1 MAHEVN
7 PAPADEPQG
16 GPSSAL
22 VPEDGPDIGLEAQPE
37 AALPRQAVLVGGVLL
52 LVGAVVATVWLLAV
66 GAREPS
72 PAPVQ
77 PTVAPASVG
86 TVPPPTREPPAPPE
100 ALSLTVA
107 EKACADGDYTA
118 ALDCYRRLIAKARL
132 GGSEEADADLV
143 LDFLVL
149 RLAQAQL
156 RAGRTGE
163 AKDQLNLLTDS
174 RSPLVRGLACFQVA
188 VLDLEEGQYLSA
200 RTQAYR
206 ALAILGASQKGAQ
219 LESACDFLVAVA
231 LSRKA
236 LVFYSRDADLPA
248 PVIPESSLFST
259 LHSEDELR
267 RVLSDGV
274 DRLAGA
280 ALGPKLDAVVNGK
293 AGPRWTVACG
303 GAPVEELLCRLTGS
317 ANVNIVWKNVDPAAR
332 DRPLF
337 MYGDKLSDQRV
348 IEVACGTVGLMA
360 RLSGTEV
367 TIHDPQGLASTADLR
382 DLLLREAVSAWRR
395 LLLRSSDAEQFA
407 YGHFAL
413 GLLYECQNDK
423 AGAMTE
429 YQVLA
434 GQFPRSSLSPLGRLR
449 NASIRIDFKDYAGAR
464 QELLELLNRHPAFQ
478 ATDQVYLRL
487 GEATMEAGLTDEA
500 VATFKKLFDL
510 EPALPVRLAA
520 CLKAGACCYRKAD
533 YEAAARW
540 LGRYIDLSAGRTG
553 DEPAQAAL
561 LLARSQSALGRFE
574 PASAALTKA
583 LEAEPSEALRV
594 DILLELAR
602 TLMRQDE
609 LAMAIAVVE
618 SIRRDSVPAD
628 KADEAVL
635 LHAQILRAVGLA
647 DKAAMQLQAQ
657 MASATSDQ
665 NRARMAIELA
675 RCHIDAGKLMDAH
688 RQLAA
693 VLTDVG
699 TGPLA
704 IEAACELAE
713 VCLKVGQADHAVSVC
728 QHALSLPLPD
738 ATRRRLLNILGVA
751 HVRMRDYDRAAL
763 AFSALAPEAKGAA
776 TP

>member
-1 MAHEVN
+1 MVHEVN
-7 PAPADEPQG
+7 PAPADEPHG
-16 GPSSAL
+16 SLAAAL
-22 VPEDGPDIGLEAQPE
+22 VPEDGPDIGLQAPPE
-37 AALPRQAVLVGGVLL
+37 AAPPRRAVLLGGVLL
-52 LVGAVVATVWLLAV
+52 LVGAVVAAVWLLAV
-66 GAREPS
+66 GPHDPP

-77 PTVAPASVG
+77 PTIAPALAETGS
-86 TVPPPTREPPAPPE
+86 PPDPEPQTPAA
-100 ALSLTVA
+100 ALSWTVA

-118 ALDCYRRLIAKARL
+118 ALDCYRRLIAKARV
-132 GGSEEADADLV
+132 GGCEEADADLV

-156 RAGRTGE
+156 RAGRTPE
-163 AKDQLNLLTDS
+163 ARDQLNLLTDS

-206 ALAILGASQKGAQ
+206 ALAILGASPKGTQ

-236 LVFYSRDADLPA
+236 LAFYSLDNDLPA
-248 PVIPESSLFST
+248 AAIPESKLFSA

-267 RVLSDGV
+267 QFLSDGA

-293 AGPRWTVACG
+293 AGPRWTVGCS

-317 ANVNIVWKNVDPAAR
+317 ANVNVVWKNADPAVR
-332 DRPLF
+332 SRPLF
-337 MYGDKLSDQRV
+337 MYGDELSDQRV

-360 RLSGTEV
+360 RLGGTEV
-367 TIHDPQGLASTADLR
+367 AIHDPQGFASTADLR
-382 DLLLREAVSAWRR
+382 DLLLREAVSVWRR

-434 GQFPRSSLSPLGRLR
+434 DRYPRSPLSPLARLR

-464 QELLELLNRHPAFQ
+464 QELLELLNRHPAFH

-510 EPALPVRLAA
+510 EPELPVRLTA

-540 LGRYIDLSAGRTG
+540 LGRYVDLADGRTG
-553 DEPAQAAL
+553 DEPAQAGL
-561 LLARSQSALGRFE
+561 LLARSQAALGRFK
-574 PASAALTKA
+574 PASEALTKA
-583 LEAEPSEALRV
+583 LEAEPGEALRV

-618 SIRRDSVPAD
+618 SIHRDRVPAD

-647 DKAAMQLQAQ
+647 DKAAMRLQAE
-657 MASATSDQ
+657 MASATSAQ
-665 NRARMAIELA
+665 NRTRMAIELA
-675 RCHIDAGKLMDAH
+675 RCHIDAGKLKDAH
-688 RQLAA
+688 RELAA
-693 VLTDVG
+693 ILTDVG

-704 IEAACELAE
+704 HEAACELAE
-713 VCLKVGQADHAVSVC
+713 VCLKTGQADHAISVC
-728 QHALSLPLPD
+728 QHALGLPLPD
-738 ATRRRLLNILGVA
+738 ATRQRLLNILGA
-751 HVRMRDYDRAAL
+751 AYVRIRDYDRAAL
-763 AFSALAPEAKGAA
+763 TFSTLAPEAKGAA
-776 TP
+776 NP